1 MMPLALLLVAC
12 GGPPAAPPPL
22 DAPTQLGAQDVAVA
36 AREVITAGPRVSG
49 VLDAAQKAVLRAEAA
64 GTAEQVLVEVGQAV
78 HKGDLLVRIEAAAVQ
93 ASQASAASGVESAQ
107 QDVVVAE
114 RELARV
120 KHLVEVGALAARD
133 QELAESNLLSTRSR
147 LKGARAQAAGA
158 GEQVS
163 GTVVRA
169 PLNGVVS
176 ERAVSTGDV
185 VAPGSPLF
193 TILDPTSLRLTGSV
207 PADAA
212 GSLKVGA
219 PVRITVQGQAQPFE
233 GTLERVAPAVDPA
246 TRQIPVIITLP
257 NADGALIAGLFA
269 EGEIATQSAEGI
281 VIPADALSARHDVFV
296 VEVVRAGKVEAVPV
310 EIGLRNDSTE
320 RVEITAG
327 LQAGDVV
334 LVGPARGMSQG
345 TPVALPP
352 AGG

>member
-1 MMPLALLLVAC
+1 MLVLLLLSAC
-12 GGPPAAPPPL
+12 GGPPAAPPPV
-22 DAPTQLGAQDVAVA
+22 DAPTQLGTQDIAVA

-49 VLDAAQKAVLRAEAA
+49 VLDAAQKAVLRAEAS
-64 GTAEQVLVEVGQAV
+64 GTALQVLVEVGQAV
-78 HKGDLLVRIEAAAVQ
+78 RKGDLLARIEAAAVQ

-133 QELAESNLLSTRSR
+133 QELAESNLLSARSR

-169 PLNGVVS
+169 PLDGVVS

-207 PADAA
+207 PAEAA
-212 GSLKVGA
+212 GSLTVGA
-219 PVRITVQGQAQPFE
+219 AVRITVQGQAQPFT
-233 GTLERVAPAVDPA
+233 GALVRVAPAVDPA

-269 EGEIATQSAEGI
+269 EGEIATQTAEGI
-281 VIPADALSARHDVFV
+281 VVPTDALIPDKESFAVL
-296 VEVVRAGKVEAVPV
+296 VVRGGKVVRTPV
-310 EIGLRNDSTE
+310 TLGVRNDASE
-320 RVEITAG
+320 RVELTSGVEASEP
-327 LQAGDVV
+327 V
-334 LVGPARGMSQG
+334 LVGPARELDAG
-345 TPVALPP
+345 TSVALPTT
-352 AGG
+352 GS